1 MRKSVQ
7 LLLFV
12 LVFFVAA
19 CDKDN
24 LQTTDNTLTGK
35 WKLSETL
42 ADPGDGSGEWTPV
55 AKKTPYDYIEFKEN
69 GNFTGTAWILN
80 EYKSYMLKDD
90 ITIQFSIDEDRK
102 QEFRYSIING
112 VLSMS
117 PSYPS
122 FCIEPCGARYVK
134 VK

>member
-1 MRKSVQ
+1 MKKSIQ
-7 LLLFV
+7 LLLLV

-19 CDKDN
+19 CDKDS
-24 LQTTDNTLTGK
+24 LQPNDNTLTGK

-42 ADPGDGSGEWTPV
+42 ADPGDGNGKWTTV
-55 AKKTPYDYIEFKEN
+55 AKKKPYDYVEFKEN
-69 GNFTGTAWILN
+69 GDLAGNFFT

-102 QEFRYSIING
+102 QEYKYNIENG
-112 VLSMS
+112 VLTMS

-122 FCIEPCGARYVK
+122 SCIEACGIRFVK

>member
-1 MRKSVQ
+1 MRKSIQ
-7 LLLFV
+7 LLLLA

-19 CDKDN
+19 CDKDT

-35 WKLSETL
+35 WKLSEVL
-42 ADPGDGSGEWTPV
+42 ADPGDGSGKWTPV
-55 AKKTPYDYIEFKEN
+55 AKKTPYDYVEFKEN
-69 GNFTGTAWILN
+69 GDLSGNLFT

-102 QEFRYSIING
+102 QEFRYSIVNG
-112 VLSMS
+112 VLSIS

-122 FCIEPCGARYVK
+122 FCIEACGSRFVK

>member
-1 MRKSVQ
+1 MRRSIP
-7 LLLFV
+7 LLLLA
-12 LVFFVAA
+12 LVFFITA

-24 LQTTDNTLTGK
+24 LQTNDNTLTGK

-42 ADPGDGSGEWTPV
+42 ADSGDGSGEWIPV
-55 AKKTPYDYIEFKEN
+55 AKKTPYDYVEFKEN
-69 GNFTGTAWILN
+69 GDLAGNLFT

-102 QEFRYSIING
+102 QEYRYSIING

-117 PSYPS
+117 PSYPML
-122 FCIEPCGARYVK
+122 CIEACGTRYIK